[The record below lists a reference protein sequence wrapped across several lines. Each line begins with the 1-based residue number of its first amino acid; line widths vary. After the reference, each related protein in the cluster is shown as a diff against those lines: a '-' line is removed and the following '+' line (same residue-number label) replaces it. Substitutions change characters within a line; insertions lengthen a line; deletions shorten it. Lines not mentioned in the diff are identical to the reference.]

1 MRPKVVV
8 ILGPTATGKSTL
20 ALELA
25 RSFRGEIISADSMQV
40 YRLMDIGT
48 AKPPPEVRREVPHHL
63 IDVVW
68 PDEDFSAGLF
78 RRYAEEAISEIVARG
93 KVPIVAGGTGLYIK
107 ALTEGLVEGV
117 EGNPEVRRRLKEEAE
132 RVGPRGLWERLRE
145 VDPQSA
151 ARVHPHDLYRI
162 LRALEIYHCAGTP
175 ASALRER
182 HRFSE
187 RPYETLKI
195 GLWRPREALY
205 RRIDQRVEEM
215 IKGGLRD
222 EVKGLLE
229 RGYSPELKSMRSIGY
244 REMVEH
250 LQGAY
255 PLEEASRKMKR
266 DTRRFAKRQMTW
278 FKRDP
283 EIHWLSYP
291 EERDRIM
298 GLVAD
303 FLTRAPTEQEGA
315 DGGKTEETH

>member
-1 MRPKVVV
+1 MKPKVVV
-8 ILGPTATGKSTL
+8 VLGPTATGKSAL

-25 RSFRGEIISADSMQV
+25 RSFRGEIISADSVQV

-78 RRYAEEAISEIVARG
+78 RRYAQEAISEIVARG
-93 KVPIVAGGTGLYIK
+93 KVPIVVGGTGLYIK
-107 ALTEGLVEGV
+107 ALTEGLLEGV
-117 EGNPEVRRRLKEEAE
+117 EGNPEVRRWLKEEAE
-132 RVGPRGLWERLRE
+132 RLGVRGLWERLRE
-145 VDPQSA
+145 VDPESA
-151 ARVHPHDLYRI
+151 AKVHLHDLYRI
-162 LRALEIYHCAGTP
+162 LRALEIYYCTGIP
-175 ASALRER
+175 ASVLRGR

-195 GLWRPREALY
+195 GLWKPRDALY
-205 RRIDQRVEEM
+205 QRIDRRVEEM

-222 EVKGLLE
+222 EVEKLLE
-229 RGYSPELKSMRSIGY
+229 LGYSPELKSMRSIGY
-244 REMVEH
+244 RQMVEH

-255 PLEEASRKMKR
+255 SLDEASRRVKR
-266 DTRRFAKRQMTW
+266 ETRRFAKRQITW

-283 EIHWLSYP
+283 EVHWFSYP

-298 GLVAD
+298 GLVAE
-303 FLTRAPTEQEGA
+303 FLTRTAGNRRGA
-315 DGGKTEETH
+315 DGGEEETY